1 MKLIGPRSGSATD
14 LVVLQNVTA
23 MRGDS
28 WFELPARFTIGH
40 RQPKGDL
47 MDRYAPREWAPH
59 EKPNLPGSP
68 STPLHSTPKR
78 VAFAVVGLLVALTG
92 GLGNALVTAN
102 LQFLQGAL
110 GATTAEMAWLPAAYV
125 MTNVSMNLLLV
136 KFRQQFGL
144 RTFTE
149 LFLVLYALVTFGHLF
164 VNDLNSAIAVR
175 AAHGMVGAAL
185 SSLGLYYM
193 IQAFPAKWRLK
204 ALVLGL
210 GAAQLALPLARL
222 FSEDLLQI
230 AEWRG
235 LYLFELGLALTA
247 LGCVFMLK
255 LPPGDRFKTFEPLD
269 FLTFAILA
277 SGVALLCAVLS
288 LGRIDWWLE
297 ARWIGI
303 ALAASIALIM
313 AGLAIEHNR
322 SNPMLMTRWL
332 GSGVAI
338 RLALAVI
345 LIRMV
350 LAEQSSGAVGFMQL
364 LNMSNEQMRSLYV
377 VMLVGAVAGLA
388 VSALTINP
396 EHLFM
401 PLIISLALM
410 AVGSSMDSFSSN
422 LTRPHNLYV
431 SQFLLAFGGTFFL
444 GPTMVLGTRH
454 VVTNPRNLV
463 SFSVLFG
470 ICQNLGGLI
479 GSALLGTFQIA
490 REKYHSSVIVEQLT
504 QMDPLV
510 QARIAS
516 AAASY
521 LGIAADSG
529 LRTTLGTRAL
539 ATAATREANIMAYN
553 DVFMLMT
560 IVAVLTMLWIS
571 ARSLWLMSTTR
582 AVK

>member
-1 MKLIGPRSGSATD
+1 
-14 LVVLQNVTA
+14 
-23 MRGDS
+23 
-28 WFELPARFTIGH
+28 
-40 RQPKGDL
+40 
-47 MDRYAPREWAPH
+47 MDRYASRNWLPH
-59 EKPNLPGSP
+59 EKPSLPGSP
-68 STPLHSTPKR
+68 STPLHANPKR
-78 VAFAVVGLLVALTG
+78 FAYGAVGLLVAITG

-144 RTFTE
+144 RAFTE
-149 LFLVLYALVTFGHLF
+149 VFLLLYALVTFAHLF

-193 IQAFPAKWRLK
+193 IQAFPAKWRMK

-210 GAAQLALPLARL
+210 GASQLALPLARI

-235 LYLFELGLALTA
+235 LYLFELGLALAA

-269 FLTFAILA
+269 FLTFTIMSA
-277 SGVALLCAVLS
+277 GVALLCAVLS

-297 ARWIGI
+297 ASWIGI
-303 ALAASIALIM
+303 ALAASIALIVG
-313 AGLAIEHNR
+313 GLAIEHNR
-322 SNPMLMTRWL
+322 SNPLLMTRWL

-350 LAEQSSGAVGFMQL
+350 TSEQSTGAVGFLQA
-364 LNMSNEQMRSLYV
+364 LNMSSEQMRGLYYI
-377 VMLVGAVAGLA
+377 MLLGAVSGLA

-396 EHLFM
+396 QHLFM
-401 PLIISLALM
+401 PLIVSLVLM
-410 AVGSSMDSFSSN
+410 ATGSFMDCSSSN
-422 LTRPHNLYV
+422 LTRPPQMYL

-444 GPTMVLGTRH
+444 GPTMVLGTRNIM
-454 VVTNPRNLV
+454 TNPRNLV

-470 ICQNLGGLI
+470 ICNNLGGLM
-479 GSALLGTFQIA
+479 GAALLGTFQIV
-490 REKYHSSVIVEQLT
+490 REKFHSSVIVDQLT
-504 QMDPLV
+504 MLNPLV
-510 QARIAS
+510 LSRVQS
-516 AAASY
+516 GAAAY
-521 LGIAADSG
+521 AGIIVDPS
-529 LRTTLGTRAL
+529 LRTNVGTRVL
-539 ATAATREANIMAYN
+539 AAAATREANILAYN
-553 DVFMLMT
+553 DVFIL
-560 IVAVLTMLWIS
+560 IGGIAIFTMIWIFI
-571 ARSLWLMSTTR
+571 RSLWLWNADRAANAAHSSDSRRGAST
-582 AVK
+582 